1 MRPPYDENHLSR
13 APVSGV
19 RTGYRLGGVLK
30 RDCISCEPDSQ
41 SLPFTGWL
49 FGQIMTSVQP
59 PSSAHFAAGGF
70 LSFAAGCFF

>member
-19 RTGYRLGGVLK
+19 RTGYRPGGVLK

-41 SLPFTGWL
+41 PPLLPAGELAL
-49 FGQIMTSVQP
+49 FSDAQP
-59 PSSAHFAAGGF
+59 PSYANCAASGF
-70 LSFAAGCFF
+70 LSFAAGCFFI